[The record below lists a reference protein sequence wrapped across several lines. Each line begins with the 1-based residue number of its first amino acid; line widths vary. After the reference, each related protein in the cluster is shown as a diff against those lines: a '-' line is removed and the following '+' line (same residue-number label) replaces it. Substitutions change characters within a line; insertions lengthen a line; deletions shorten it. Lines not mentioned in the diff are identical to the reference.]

1 MTKKKLLKLMTGL
14 GCCACLCGAVAF
26 AGGCAQNNNS
36 ASESSSSQLEEQST
50 YTVKFDVCIDLQT
63 NTILD
68 RTVEANQVV
77 DEPTVVIRDENP
89 RNLQIVGWYTDPEY
103 TMQWDFDFDLV
114 TSDITLYAKWEG
126 RYTVDFYLGDST
138 KPIVSTLIKE
148 GRKAEPCEDKCYG
161 YDVIGYYTSPDYTEA
176 FDFEQPITGDE
187 KIYIQV
193 KDYLYYDANSIV
205 NGFASFAGAGG
216 VGGSPTAGTISYE
229 EKDGESYARV
239 DFGYSTSADPY
250 IAVEY
255 TDVNI
260 RKSQSI
266 EVTFKN
272 LGDAY
277 QMALL
282 WVAKDEYGYVGKSEY
297 DGTNSYYYDLGAYRN
312 MSEDDEWVTIR
323 FDLAELNLNWREST
337 SLFSL
342 RFQSCYNSHNPTENP
357 NTHCKEETTP
367 NVMLIKSIK
376 GVYDPDYDPDRCLVT
391 YHLGETTYSERVDQG
406 ASLDLSEAKGGY
418 KILGYYTDEAYE
430 NAFNADTPIT
440 SDTEL
445 YVKVAD
451 QLYYNGLSIAQDF
464 EAYAGKGGTGGEPTE
479 GSVVYEEKN
488 GESYVRADFGYS
500 NSPDPY
506 IAIHNM
512 EIDIT
517 KTQTLDITFKNLGDS
532 YELALFWVVKDAQ
545 GNYLGNK
552 DFSAANSKYY
562 NIQGYRNMSEDGEWV
577 TLRFELA
584 AENANWRNAAT
595 LCALRLQSSYN
606 SYNPTEN
613 PNTHC
618 KEETTPNVMLI
629 QSIAGVYDEEYDAS
643 RPLVTYHLGSNVSSE
658 RVESGKKLERNDAAC
673 VGYKVLGYYQDAE
686 FTIPFDFNSVIT
698 EDTDI
703 YVKTEDKLYFSA
715 ASLESFKAYPP
726 TNGDGEAGS
735 VTLSDDGEYA
745 VVDFGYAF
753 TLADAHIA
761 ITNVQIDKADCSKL
775 LITMKNI
782 GGAKNFAI
790 YWQGIDKNGNEKKDW
805 NSKWATYAAFGADE
819 IEMSADGEWITL
831 TIDLSGVAAWT
842 NLETIT
848 AFRIESNYIATS
860 ETDHNN
866 VWYIKEIEGVK

>member
-26 AGGCAQNNNS
+26 VGGCAQNNNS

-138 KPIVSTLIKE
+138 TKPIVSTLIKE

-193 KDYLYYDANSIV
+193 KDYLYYDANSIA

-391 YHLGETTYSERVDQG
+391 YHLG
-406 ASLDLSEAKGGY
+406 
-418 KILGYYTDEAYE
+418 
-430 NAFNADTPIT
+430 
-440 SDTEL
+440 
-445 YVKVAD
+445 
-451 QLYYNGLSIAQDF
+451 
-464 EAYAGKGGTGGEPTE
+464 
-479 GSVVYEEKN
+479 
-488 GESYVRADFGYS
+488 
-500 NSPDPY
+500 
-506 IAIHNM
+506 
-512 EIDIT
+512 
-517 KTQTLDITFKNLGDS
+517 
-532 YELALFWVVKDAQ
+532 
-545 GNYLGNK
+545 
-552 DFSAANSKYY
+552 
-562 NIQGYRNMSEDGEWV
+562 
-577 TLRFELA
+577 
-584 AENANWRNAAT
+584 
-595 LCALRLQSSYN
+595 
-606 SYNPTEN
+606 
-613 PNTHC
+613 
-618 KEETTPNVMLI
+618 
-629 QSIAGVYDEEYDAS
+629 
-643 RPLVTYHLGSNVSSE
+643 SNVSSE

-782 GGAKNFAI
+782 GGAKSFAI

-805 NSKWATYAAFGADE
+805 NSKWATYAAFGVDE

-848 AFRIESNYIATS
+848 GFRIESNYIATS